1 MSIHQRQQLVMFA
14 LFSATQQCEIP
25 ACHSLTPPT
34 LPERRKGRSFSFLF
48 LKFHSF
54 SLSLSSRYFFI
65 ILFLSFSSFLTFFL
79 FLARFY
85 SDFLSFRLSFPA
97 LVSTNSFVVF
107 VVRPEQKF
115 IDSSEILRKFEDFRR
130 YFRISIIFRWIW
142 EAASIY
148 YGRSFLYSI
157 FYFGWGF
164 TNLKL
169 ERRKFLFF
177 IVI

>member
-1 MSIHQRQQLVMFA
+1 MLWRRYPSMPWNLVK
-14 LFSATQQCEIP
+14 LKRRYRP
-25 ACHSLTPPT
+25 AA
-34 LPERRKGRSFSFLF
+34 RRKRKRLVGGNPCIRIEKNLETPLRNLF
-48 LKFHSF
+48 
-54 SLSLSSRYFFI
+54 
-65 ILFLSFSSFLTFFL
+65 LFLSFSSFLTFFL

-85 SDFLSFRLSFPA
+85 SDFLSFPLSFPA